1 MNCKNDNIAI
11 AILAGGDGSRIG
23 GYKPLRR
30 LGGITLIG
38 RARAL
43 AQSWSAN
50 VVIVGR
56 DPAQVGPTDLPFIR
70 DEPGSVGPIAG
81 LAAALRHAMESGHD
95 GLLTIPCDSPFLPC
109 DLVSRLANALASSAG
124 AAVPS
129 SDGFLH
135 PACALWRAS
144 AFFALSAYIASGRR
158 SLHGFAEHM
167 GFVTVEWPSTP
178 VDPFLNINS
187 KDDLAAAEILIGR

>member
-1 MNCKNDNIAI
+1 MNCKTDNIAI
-11 AILAGGDGSRIG
+11 AILAGGSGSRIG
-23 GYKPLRR
+23 GHKPLRR
-30 LGGITLIG
+30 LDGISLIE

-43 AQSWSAN
+43 AESWSAN

-56 DPAQVGPTDLPFIR
+56 NPAQVGPTDLPFIH

-81 LAAALRHAMESGHD
+81 LAAALRRATNAGHD
-95 GLLTIPCDSPFLPC
+95 ALLAIPCDSPFLPC
-109 DLVSRLANALASSAG
+109 DLVSRLANALAPHAG
-124 AAVPS
+124 AAVAS
-129 SDGFLH
+129 SRGLLH

-158 SLHGFAEHM
+158 SLHGFAEHI

-187 KDDLAAAEILIGR
+187 KDDLAAAETLIGR